1 MSQDKFFD
9 NTPVPQT
16 VIPESVTALIPVEQL
31 ADSDRTAGAVFS
43 IEYRDGRVI
52 EIHLKSVRAAQR
64 MYKIY
69 SAEAEDDAKA
79 WGWDTKYKT
88 PTLSQQIRSSKAK

>member
-9 NTPVPQT
+9 NTLVPQT
-16 VIPESVTALIPVEQL
+16 AFSESVTALVSVERL

-43 IEYRDGRVI
+43 IEYRDGRVV
-52 EIHLKSVRAAQR
+52 EIHLKSVKAAQR
-64 MYKIY
+64 MHKIY
-69 SAEAEDDAKA
+69 SAEAEDDAKS
-79 WGWDTKYKT
+79 WGWDTEYKT